1 MKKVWTTIAFIAGAF
16 LLLLLAS
23 ALSLRGIRDAGNDHR
38 DFYALERDSLD
49 VLFVGSSL
57 AYCGFVPA
65 VLEEEYGIS
74 SYVCGSPNQSMLADY
89 LWAEEAWKTQHYR
102 VLVVEAM
109 SFPMSHGDVANDLR
123 SLNTMKRFS
132 TYPKLALTYKRE
144 SYKVFFPVFEFH
156 DAWETMH
163 LKNAFAPVREEA
175 AFLRGYVPVLSRAE
189 SAEQILDE
197 TSADSAYLKFDYID
211 RIADFCEEKGITLM
225 VVKTLQARA
234 DVNHWDMGTHNRV
247 AEYCAG
253 RNIPFYD
260 FNTAALAQAAG
271 LDPASDVA
279 EDGRH
284 TNYDGA
290 KKTTEYLGQIL
301 TDMSETDFRERSADA
316 AWTGEF
322 DAFLAK
328 LRQE

>member
-1 MKKVWTTIAFIAGAF
+1 MKKVWTTIAFTAGA
-16 LLLLLAS
+16 LLLLFLAS

-38 DFYALERDSLD
+38 DFYALEEDSLD

-74 SYVCGSPNQSMLADY
+74 SYICGSPNQSMLADY
-89 LWAEEAWKTQHYR
+89 LWAEEAWKTQHYK

-123 SLNTMKRFS
+123 SLNTMKRLS

-144 SYKVFFPVFEFH
+144 SYKVLFPVFEFH
-156 DAWETMH
+156 DFWESGSM
-163 LKNAFAPVREEA
+163 KNAFAPVREEA
-175 AFLRGYVPVLSRAE
+175 AFLRGYVPVLSRAQT
-189 SAEQILDE
+189 AEQILDE
-197 TSADSAYLKFDYID
+197 TSDDSAYLKFDHAD
-211 RIADFCEEKGITLM
+211 RIADFCNEKGIQLI

-234 DVNHWDMGTHNRV
+234 DVNRWDMGYHNRV
-247 AEYCAG
+247 AEYCG
-253 RNIPFYD
+253 SRGIPFYD
-260 FNTAALAQAAG
+260 FNTAEMGLAAG
-271 LDPASDVA
+271 LDPLTDVA

-290 KKTTEYLGQIL
+290 KKTTEYLGEIL
-301 TDMSETDFRERSADA
+301 TQMSETEFRGKSADA
-316 AWTGEF
+316 SWTREF
-322 DAFLAK
+322 DDFLK
-328 LRQE
+328 KMREN